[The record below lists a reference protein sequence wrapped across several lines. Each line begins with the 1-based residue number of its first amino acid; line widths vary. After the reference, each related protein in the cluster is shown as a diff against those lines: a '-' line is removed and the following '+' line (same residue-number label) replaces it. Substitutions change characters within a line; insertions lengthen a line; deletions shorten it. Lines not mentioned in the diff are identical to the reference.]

1 MCTVDRTTVCDVI
14 LDMCAQSPK
23 ALNNTTPPI
32 LLLLLLLLFV
42 VVVFTVVVIPDY
54 YREHADWQP
63 PVMLKW
69 QGRAGRCCELPT

>member
-32 LLLLLLLLFV
+32 LLLLFV
-42 VVVFTVVVIPDY
+42 VVDVDVVVDVVVIPDY

-69 QGRAGRCCELPT
+69 QGRAGRCCEIPT

>member
-1 MCTVDRTTVCDVI
+1 
-14 LDMCAQSPK
+14 MCAQSPK
-23 ALNNTTPPI
+23 ALNNTAPPI
-32 LLLLLLLLFV
+32 LLLLFV
-42 VVVFTVVVIPDY
+42 VVVVDVDVVVVLIVVVIPDY